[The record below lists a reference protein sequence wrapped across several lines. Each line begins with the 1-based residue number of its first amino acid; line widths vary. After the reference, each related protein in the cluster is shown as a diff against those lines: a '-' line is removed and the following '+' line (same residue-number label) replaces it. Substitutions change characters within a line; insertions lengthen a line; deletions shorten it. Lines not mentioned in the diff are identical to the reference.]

1 MAKVREEAVGEGSDI
16 EVYLSDISRYPL
28 LTAEQEREFGRRI
41 QAGEAEAR
49 GRMIQS
55 NLRLVVS
62 IAKGYVDRGLA
73 FMDLVEEGNIGL
85 LRAVE
90 RFDPDKGCKFST
102 YASWWIKQAIR
113 RALINKVRNVR
124 VPAYMVEIVQQW
136 RKAVSEMTQSMGRVP
151 SPEEV
156 ALRLNLPDDRVGGI
170 IRAMGTQTS
179 ISDNELE
186 GVTPEQVQEMKLEKP
201 AGLDLE
207 EMNIPR
213 PRLEQAI
220 SRVLTPREEVI
231 IRLRYGFCDKPE
243 DLTLEDIGGRLGLT
257 RERVRQVERQ
267 ALKRLWA
274 YFIGEQIG
282 PPAGTRKPN
291 VPGLKA
297 MLGDLRRRET
307 EVLQRRKA
315 EMDEAAA
322 SQKKS
327 AKRKPGT
334 HAKRGRPPKL
344 RK

>member
-1 MAKVREEAVGEGSDI
+1 MARLKEETIGEESDI
-16 EVYLSDISRYPL
+16 EIYLSDISRYPL
-28 LTAEQEREFGRRI
+28 LTAEQERDLGHRI
-41 QAGEAEAR
+41 RGGEAEAR
-49 GRMIQS
+49 GRMIQC

-73 FMDLVEEGNIGL
+73 FMDLVEEGNVGL

-113 RALINKVRNVR
+113 RALINKVKNVR

-136 RKAVSEMTQSMGRVP
+136 RKAVTEMTQSMGRVP
-151 SPEEV
+151 SPGEV
-156 ALRLNLPDDRVGGI
+156 ALRLNLPDDRVGQI

-186 GVTPEQVQEMKLEKP
+186 GVTPEQLQEMKLEKP
-201 AGLDLE
+201 PGLDLE

-220 SRVLTPREEVI
+220 SQVLTPREEI
-231 IRLRYGFCDKPE
+231 IVRLRYGFCDKPE
-243 DLTLEDIGGRLGLT
+243 DLTLEDIGDRLGLT

-282 PPAGTRKPN
+282 PPAGSRKPD

-297 MLGDLRRRET
+297 ILGDLRRREA
-307 EVLQRRKA
+307 EVLMNKDKVGQKHKARHRK
-315 EMDEAAA
+315 
-322 SQKKS
+322 SSKS
-327 AKRKPGT
+327 RTNSGG
-334 HAKRGRPPKL
+334 KRGRPPKSQN
-344 RK
+344 